1 MATQPAVGTGPNSTA
16 PQGAARPAAAAPKSA
31 AGRIGN
37 DEYQSAVLPCAQE
50 AAVLFSAGHAD
61 AATRML
67 KAEIKDPVGK
77 GNKQAWLMLFDLYQ
91 IQPNREEFDA
101 LSLLFT
107 VKFEQSPPAW
117 IDNAELSTDARQ
129 TPPKERKDI
138 FVFKGGK
145 DLAGEIEKF
154 RTFAETHGSVRLD
167 VTKLAAITAEDATL
181 LAQALQALRKK
192 NLPMWFTGVE
202 ALEKLLRAGF
212 NEKPTASTRPYWQ
225 LMFELCILQGK
236 NEEFEELSLEYAVAF
251 EMSPPNWE
259 VYVNSVSAAVKTS
272 VAKAVAAANPAE
284 NGFPLKGVLGVASAN
299 QIGELT
305 AHAASRSEVTIDMGK
320 VSRIEFGYTAAFFEV
335 VKSMQLA
342 SKRVILANLNE
353 LNAALLEAIGA
364 NRYAILVRRKS
375 S

>member
-1 MATQPAVGTGPNSTA
+1 MATTPAVGSGNP
-16 PQGAARPAAAAPKSA
+16 GASGSGVRAAAPA
-31 AGRIGN
+31 AKPAPGRLGT
-37 DEYQSAVLPCAQE
+37 DEFHSTTLPSAQE
-50 AAVLFSAGHAD
+50 AAVLFAAGHAD
-61 AATRML
+61 AAARLL
-67 KAEIKDPVGK
+67 KAEIKDPAAK
-77 GNKQAWLMLFDLYQ
+77 GNKQSWLMLFDLYQ

-117 IDNAELSTDARQ
+117 VDGDMSTDPRV

-138 FVFKGGK
+138 FAFKGGK
-145 DLAGEIEKF
+145 DMAGEIEKF
-154 RTFAETHGSVRLD
+154 RAFAEAQGSVRLD
-167 VTKLAAITAEDATL
+167 FSKISAISAGEATL

-192 NLPMWFTGVE
+192 NLPMWFTGPE
-202 ALEKLLRAGF
+202 ALETVLRAAF
-212 NEKPTASTRPYWQ
+212 NEKPTSSTRPYWQ
-225 LMFELCILQGK
+225 VMFELCILLGK
-236 NEEFEELSLEYAVAF
+236 SNEFEELSLEYAVAF
-251 EMSPPNWE
+251 EMSPPAWE

-284 NGFPLKGVLGVASAN
+284 NGFPLKGVVSIASTN
-299 QIGELT
+299 QMNELT
-305 AHAASRSEVTIDMGK
+305 AYAASRSEVTLDMGK
-320 VSRIEFGYTAAFFEV
+320 VSRIDFAYTKTFFEI

-353 LNAALLEAIGA
+353 LNAALLEAIGV

>member
-1 MATQPAVGTGPNSTA
+1 MATPAVGSGTNP
-16 PQGAARPAAAAPKSA
+16 GASGSGVRAAAAA
-31 AGRIGN
+31 AKPAPGRIGN
-37 DEYQSAVLPCAQE
+37 DEFHSATLPSAQE
-50 AAVLFSAGHAD
+50 AAVLFAAGHAD
-61 AATRML
+61 AAARLL
-67 KAEIKDPVGK
+67 KAEIKDPASK

-117 IDNAELSTDARQ
+117 VDNAELSTDPRQ
-129 TPPKERKDI
+129 SQAKERKD
-138 FVFKGGK
+138 FFAFKGGK
-145 DLAGEIEKF
+145 DMAGEIEKF
-154 RTFAETHGSVRLD
+154 RAFAEAQGSVRLD
-167 VTKLAAITAEDATL
+167 FSKITGISADEATL

-192 NLPMWFTGVE
+192 NLPMWFTGPE
-202 ALEKLLRAGF
+202 ALEGVLRAAF
-212 NEKPTASTRPYWQ
+212 NEKPTSSTRPYWQ
-225 LMFELCILQGK
+225 VMFELYILLAK
-236 NEEFEELSLEYAVAF
+236 STEFEELSLEYAVAF
-251 EMSPPNWE
+251 EMSPPAWE

-284 NGFPLKGVLGVASAN
+284 NGFPMKGVVSIASTN
-299 QIGELT
+299 QMNELT
-305 AHAASRSEVTIDMGK
+305 AYAASRSEVTLDMGK
-320 VSRIEFGYTAAFFEV
+320 VARIDFAYTNVFFET

-353 LNAALLEAIGA
+353 LNAALLEAIGV